1 MGQLRGQTQMWM
13 VSSMTSTT
21 NTLRLGAKTVIIPQ
35 GGHCVHTFICVSV
48 YVCVLRIV
56 HWTSTY
62 RRTARSTF
70 SSEWGMTLRRSFRCC
85 RIRRDVRMAPGPVG
99 SVPSPAVVW
108 AGSDDSGRPA
118 CSHLN
123 VLQGPEA
130 CPAGSPGAPIS
141 GGSSVCGW
149 DDLRGSTSAADGLA
163 GSVRAPHG
171 HCHRPATLEAA
182 ITLAEN
188 QEDHPRSRRERVR
201 DGPSWP
207 PATTIVCTVHA
218 LPCLHPPTFTRYNPS
233 SPTQQHP
240 APSRTQYRPLGA
252 HLCFYSIFR
261 FECQLVDPLANPKA
275 RSRALP

>member
-1 MGQLRGQTQMWM
+1 MFVFCALCTGPR
-13 VSSMTSTT
+13 
-21 NTLRLGAKTVIIPQ
+21 
-35 GGHCVHTFICVSV
+35 
-48 YVCVLRIV
+48 RIGERPDK
-56 HWTSTY
+56 S
-62 RRTARSTF
+62 RSAF

-85 RIRRDVRMAPGPVG
+85 RIRRDVRVAPGPVG

-141 GGSSVCGW
+141 GGSIVCGW

-188 QEDHPRSRRERVR
+188 QEDHPRSRRESE
-201 DGPSWP
+201 GWP
-207 PATTIVCTVHA
+207 VLAPGNHHCLHSSRPALPTPTHIHPIHSQFPHPATHCTIQDPVQA
-218 LPCLHPPTFTRYNPS
+218 SGSSSLLLFYLP
-233 SPTQQHP
+233 
-240 APSRTQYRPLGA
+240 
-252 HLCFYSIFR
+252 
-261 FECQLVDPLANPKA
+261 V
-275 RSRALP
+275 